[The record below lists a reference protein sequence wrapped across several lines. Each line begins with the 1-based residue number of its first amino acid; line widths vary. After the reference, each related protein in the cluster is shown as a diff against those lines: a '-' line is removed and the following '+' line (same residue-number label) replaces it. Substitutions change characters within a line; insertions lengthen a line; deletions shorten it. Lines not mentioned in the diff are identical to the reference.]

1 MGNFLGM
8 AGIDTLIIERNLTVN
23 NGPRAIAF
31 DDEGLRICQA
41 MGLGQTLMEHVLP
54 GLRAD
59 YFSAGRLFAS
69 ASPTN
74 RSNGYPLISTF
85 HQPDFEHA
93 LFAGLSRFHCIQL
106 CFQHTVESF
115 EQTDAGVSLRV
126 RTSDGELLQIECD
139 YLLACNGG
147 KHSLRRK
154 LNIPLT
160 GITYP
165 QQWVVIDYVDDEG
178 IQASPAATFFCNPER
193 PAVTVML
200 PHQRRRWEFMLFPG
214 ETEEHLLQDERV
226 QTLLRQ
232 VHGPRQPQ
240 MVRCTTY
247 TFHAA
252 LAQRFSDERVFL
264 LGDAAHMMPPFGGQ
278 GMNSCLRDAHNLAWK
293 LAMVLHGLAQPSILD
308 SYQEERHDHV
318 ASMIWFSS
326 FLGQV
331 VMTRWRSLAILRD
344 LCFRLLNA
352 IPYTHAYLSEIR
364 FKPQPRIKK
373 GGLFLRFNRAS
384 RRYAGQLLPQPT
396 VQTSQGEHVLLDEVL
411 GNDFALL
418 RLNAKPGQAVQA
430 FSALP
435 LAPWHQLGIRFI
447 SIQPADAQPR
457 SPTQSQL
464 HILPEHETVQDTE
477 HVLSAFLR
485 HNANLYLLVRP
496 DRYILGAFSE
506 EEIEQCTC
514 ALQQLLGK

>member
-1 MGNFLGM
+1 MQQQVDNTPSRASVVIVGAGPTGLTIANFLGM
-8 AGIDTLIIERNLTVN
+8 AGIDTLIVERNTAVN

-41 MGLGQTLMEHVLP
+41 MGLGQTLMEHLLL

-59 YFSAGRLFAS
+59 YYSAGHLFAS
-69 ASPTN
+69 ASP
-74 RSNGYPLISTF
+74 SDHGNGYPLISTF
-85 HQPDFEHA
+85 HQPDFENA
-93 LFAGLSRFHCIQL
+93 LFAGLSRFPCVQV

-115 EQTDAGVSLRV
+115 TQTDSHVV
-126 RTSDGELLQIECD
+126 IQIRTLDGRLSQIECD

-147 KHSLRRK
+147 KHSLRHE

-165 QQWVVIDYVDDEG
+165 QQWVVVDYVDDEDTR
-178 IQASPAATFFCNPER
+178 APAAATFFCDPER

-214 ETEEHLLQDERV
+214 ETEEHLLQDKRV
-226 QTLLRQ
+226 QALLRQ
-232 VHGPRQPQ
+232 VHGTRQPR

-252 LAQRFSDERVFL
+252 YAQRFADGRVFL

-293 LAMVLHGLAQPSILD
+293 LALVLRGLAHPSILD
-308 SYQEERHDHV
+308 SYQQERRDHV

-326 FLGQV
+326 FLGQI
-331 VMTRWRSLAILRD
+331 VMTRWRFFAMLRD
-344 LCFRLLNA
+344 LCFHLLNA
-352 IPYTHAYLSEIR
+352 IPYTHTFLLEGG
-364 FKPQPRIKK
+364 FKPQSRIKK

-384 RRYAGQLLPQPT
+384 RRYAGRMLPQPT
-396 VQTSQGEHVLLDEVL
+396 VQTSHGEHVPLDEVL

-418 RLNAKPGQAVQA
+418 YLHTDASSPA
-430 FSALP
+430 FSAFPP
-435 LAPWHQLGIRFI
+435 LPWHQLGLRFI
-447 SIQPADAQPR
+447 NIQTDKHTGTITFVTPSRRDALNR
-457 SPTQSQL
+457 VGGDG
-464 HILPEHETVQDTE
+464 E
-477 HVLSAFLR
+477 
-485 HNANLYLLVRP
+485 
-496 DRYILGAFSE
+496 
-506 EEIEQCTC
+506 
-514 ALQQLLGK
+514 